1 MLAELSSDGSGVIEK
16 HDVQG
21 HDLISLLIKSNVA
34 SDMPESMRMSD
45 SEILA
50 RKCLPPSWLKS
61 STCAFD
67 LAI

>member
-16 HDVQG
+16 HDVQE

-50 RKCLPPSWLKS
+50 RKCLPPSRLKS
-61 STCAFD
+61 PTLCVD
-67 LAI
+67 LAK